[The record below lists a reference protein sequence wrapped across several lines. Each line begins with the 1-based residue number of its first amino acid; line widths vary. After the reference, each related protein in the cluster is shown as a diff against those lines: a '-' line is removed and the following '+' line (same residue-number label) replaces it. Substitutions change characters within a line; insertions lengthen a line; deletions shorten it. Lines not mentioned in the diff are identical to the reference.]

1 MDDRRQDEGQNDR
14 SGREQR
20 ASRSGGQGRYS
31 DEYGGQEQY
40 GGQSQYGS
48 QSQYDESQGQRGVAT
63 RSRQGSEME
72 RTSGGGSGGQGDMRG
87 YVLPYRYYGPGYRG
101 VGYYAVFYQGSDP
114 SGEQEDQGQQG
125 GWSELDQGRQGNQRG
140 GWGQSDQSRQSG
152 MGGRSQGGY
161 AGRGPKGY
169 QRSDE
174 RLREEI
180 SDQLMADDRIDASDI
195 EIEVR
200 SSEVTLTGTVPD
212 RWMKRQAEDLAE
224 QVMGVREVMNQLRV
238 QRESDTGSSSSQ
250 GSSGARTS
258 RSQQPSSKSSREG
271 SGSQTQRSGSS
282 GGSSGTQGQSNEDVT
297 GTTQQPAANGRRR
310 TATPGS
316 R

>member
-1 MDDRRQDEGQNDR
+1 MDDRRQDEGRNER
-14 SGREQR
+14 SGRDQR
-20 ASRSGGQGRYS
+20 AGRYTEHGRYS
-31 DEYGGQEQY
+31 DDYGQEQY
-40 GGQSQYGS
+40 GGQGRYAGQGQYG
-48 QSQYDESQGQRGVAT
+48 ESQRSEGQRGVAT
-63 RSRQGSEME
+63 RSRQGTEME

-114 SGEQEDQGQQG
+114 TGEEGDQGQQG
-125 GWSELDQGRQGNQRG
+125 RWSEFDQGGQGDQSGR
-140 GWGQSDQSRQSG
+140 WGQGDQSRQSG
-152 MGGRSQGGY
+152 MGGGRSQGGY

-169 QRSDE
+169 QRSDD

-200 SSEVTLTGTVPD
+200 SAEVILTGTVPD
-212 RWMKRQAEDLAE
+212 RWMKRQAEDTVE

-238 QRESDTGSSSSQ
+238 QRDSDTASSSSQ
-250 GSSGARTS
+250 GSTGSRST
-258 RSQQPSSKSSREG
+258 RSQQSSSKSSREG
-271 SGSQTQRSGSS
+271 SGSQTQRSGSP
-282 GGSSGTQGQSNEDVT
+282 GSQGQSNEDVT
-297 GTTQQPAANGRRR
+297 DTTQQPAANGRRR
-310 TATPGS
+310 TASPGS